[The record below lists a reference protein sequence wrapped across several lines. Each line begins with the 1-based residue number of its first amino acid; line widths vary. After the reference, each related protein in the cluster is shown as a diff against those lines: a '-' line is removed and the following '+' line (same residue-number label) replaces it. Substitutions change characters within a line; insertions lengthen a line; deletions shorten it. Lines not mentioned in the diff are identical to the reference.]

1 MKTATVR
8 DLRTA
13 FPKVESWLLEGEEVT
28 ITKGGKPVALLVKPR
43 PVKRKLDFKTRFG
56 GKAPKLRPGKSL
68 VALLIEDRGE

>member
-13 FPKVESWLLEGEEVT
+13 FPKVESWLSEGEEVT
-28 ITKGGKPVALLVKPR
+28 ITKGGKPVAMLVQPR
-43 PVKRKLDFKTRFG
+43 LVKRKLNFKARFG
-56 GKAPKLRPGKSL
+56 GKSPKPRPGKSL